1 MKKYQA
7 KLEAIKAKRLNWK
20 DRLQSLVIFI
30 AMVFFGLI
38 VLPVFGFTWTWSLYE
53 MLLITFPY
61 VWFSY
66 VSAGVCILLGLF
78 IIFLIFYSI
87 SLGLKHFV
95 RFLSGI
101 R

>member
-1 MKKYQA
+1 MNKYQA

-30 AMVFFGLI
+30 AMLFFGLF

-53 MLLITFPY
+53 SMIGIMTS
-61 VWFSY
+61 VWMSY
-66 VSAGVCILLGLF
+66 IIGTVCILLGIF

-87 SLGLKHFV
+87 SIGLKHFV

-101 R
+101 K

>member
-1 MKKYQA
+1 MNKYQA

-30 AMVFFGLI
+30 GMVFFGLF

-53 MLLITFPY
+53 SLIRITTNI
-61 VWFSY
+61 WMSY
-66 VSAGVCILLGLF
+66 VIGTICILLVIF

-87 SLGLKHFV
+87 SISLKQLV

-101 R
+101 K